1 VTPAEPAEPIAWRVR
16 YQQLRMPLVAMQW
29 AIYPGL
35 ALLAVLYFALIAPC
49 DVTTFRQWC
58 LTAAATWLVIALH
71 ARFWLHRARDPASA
85 QRLMAQLKLLYAV
98 EGAVWGYLPWV
109 TLDSCSPIEISMTT
123 ATIAGVVASRMM
135 LLSSVP
141 GVFLVYIAVCG
152 TVWVAKA
159 LAFDALP
166 FHSLGIIG
174 ALYVLTLVFQARVHA
189 RMLERSIRLRF
200 ENEELLED
208 RNVQM
213 ALVEAARREAETANA
228 AKSRFLA
235 AASHDL
241 RQPAHAQGLY
251 LDLLGQ
257 TALDTRQRDLLDNV
271 RAMAGA
277 SADMLDTLLD
287 YSRIEAGAIDPR
299 LQDFPLQPLLN
310 RIEREFGPQADARGL
325 VYRTRDT
332 DLTVHSDPKLV
343 ELILRNLV
351 ANAIRYTRAGGL
363 LVACRRRGDH
373 VELAVWDT
381 GIGIP
386 ADRQADV
393 FQEFLQ
399 LGNPERDRRKGF
411 GLGLAIVAGLAQR
424 LDHRLTLHSR
434 PGRGSVFGIALPPA
448 GNLPAAD
455 APAKDRDA
463 EPPERARLLVID
475 DDPAV
480 RDGMCRLL
488 SSWGYVCAA
497 AEGIA
502 DALALA
508 RMQPPDAVIADYR
521 LRGNQTG
528 NEAIAA
534 LRTQVG
540 TLLPALL
547 ITGDTSPER
556 MREARASGV
565 PVLHKPLQ
573 PDVLRR
579 EVARLLRPPSP

>member
-1 VTPAEPAEPIAWRVR
+1 
-16 YQQLRMPLVAMQW
+16 M
-29 AIYPGL
+29 
-35 ALLAVLYFALIAPC
+35 
-49 DVTTFRQWC
+49 
-58 LTAAATWLVIALH
+58 
-71 ARFWLHRARDPASA
+71 
-85 QRLMAQLKLLYAV
+85 
-98 EGAVWGYLPWV
+98 
-109 TLDSCSPIEISMTT
+109 
-123 ATIAGVVASRMM
+123 
-135 LLSSVP
+135 
-141 GVFLVYIAVCG
+141 
-152 TVWVAKA
+152 
-159 LAFDALP
+159 
-166 FHSLGIIG
+166 
-174 ALYVLTLVFQARVHA
+174 
-189 RMLERSIRLRF
+189 
-200 ENEELLED
+200 
-208 RNVQM
+208 
-213 ALVEAARREAETANA
+213 
-228 AKSRFLA
+228 
-235 AASHDL
+235 

-257 TALDTRQRDLLDNV
+257 TALDARQRDLLDNV

-332 DLTVHSDPKLV
+332 GLAVHSDSKLV

-363 LVACRRRGDH
+363 LVACRRRGGH

-434 PGRGSVFGIALPPA
+434 PGRGSVFGIALPLA
-448 GNLPAAD
+448 GDLPAAD
-455 APAKDRDA
+455 APTKDRDA
-463 EPPERARLLVID
+463 VPPASARLMVID

-488 SSWGYVCAA
+488 SAWGYVCDA
-497 AEGIA
+497 AEGLD
-502 DALALA
+502 DALAMA

-528 NEAIAA
+528 NKAIAA

-540 TLLPALL
+540 TPLPALL